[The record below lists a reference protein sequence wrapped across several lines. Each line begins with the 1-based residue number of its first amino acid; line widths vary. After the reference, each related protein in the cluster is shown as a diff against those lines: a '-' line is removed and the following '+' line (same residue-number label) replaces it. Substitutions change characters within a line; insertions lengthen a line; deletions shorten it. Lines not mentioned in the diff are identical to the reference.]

1 MRKINFFL
9 EDPGSSNFILGIR
22 KALDKRNIIL
32 KVYAQEFAKKYLKDH
47 KEQVVDFRIENNSIF
62 ECDLLVIGTTENKKT
77 KSKLLFEKAKNKK
90 ILTGLIIDSPTIVD
104 QEFFID
110 ILMKT
115 KNLIDFIFTSDSRSK
130 KVLIENNIDSK
141 KIIKVTNPKFD
152 FVQNFAKQNYKSEGK
167 KKIAFLGELSGGV
180 DKEEFIKNNEYNLH
194 GYSGSKKRTEIV
206 FEEFV
211 TAIKDFRKEAD
222 IYLRLH
228 PKEKKSS
235 YKKYFGSIDQFS
247 FKENSIKFIN
257 RMDLIVGMT
266 TNLICEARVLGK
278 ECLSILPRDK
288 EINWINSD
296 IRPFIKVVRN
306 TKDIKI
312 FFQNYFSKKYSF
324 NNESIKLNKR
334 SFSDALIKIVCE

>member
-167 KKIAFLGELSGGV
+167 KKLTELKQKIPTPEEV
-180 DKEEFIKNNEYNLH
+180 IEKLKAEINKETCSPE
-194 GYSGSKKRTEIV
+194 G
-206 FEEFV
+206 
-211 TAIKDFRKEAD
+211 
-222 IYLRLH
+222 
-228 PKEKKSS
+228 KEKFMAIYNKLYDKQGFYEKYGTDSIVAIIIIFIIVPNPS
-235 YKKYFGSIDQFS
+235 YPASRHKDSPENQELLPPQAEKYVFPSLAASQS
-247 FKENSIKFIN
+247 NPSQ
-257 RMDLIVGMT
+257 
-266 TNLICEARVLGK
+266 
-278 ECLSILPRDK
+278 S
-288 EINWINSD
+288 
-296 IRPFIKVVRN
+296 
-306 TKDIKI
+306 
-312 FFQNYFSKKYSF
+312 
-324 NNESIKLNKR
+324 ESTP
-334 SFSDALIKIVCE
+334 SP